1 MWVAN
6 KVSYHRRK
14 KSINDDGCLMEM
26 AAVGVETAAAVV
38 TVASIAAITA
48 VFVTEVC
55 CDGVSCGGIS
65 SGSCSGSGGGSG
77 DRADHYHQPY
87 LMYSHSDSC
96 LCSNGDRHGGGSDD
110 GCGSDGGCR
119 LVVVVV
125 VLAVMAVDMVLLLF
139 AVFLVLS

>member
-1 MWVAN
+1 
-6 KVSYHRRK
+6 
-14 KSINDDGCLMEM
+14 MEM
-26 AAVGVETAAAVV
+26 AAVGEETAAAVV
-38 TVASIAAITA
+38 MVASMATITA

-55 CDGVSCGGIS
+55 CGGIGCGGIC

-77 DRADHYHQPY
+77 GSADHYHQPY

-96 LCSNGDRHGGGSDD
+96 LCSNGDSGSGVSVV

-125 VLAVMAVDMVLLLF
+125 VLAVMAVVMVLLLF
-139 AVFLVLS
+139 AVFLVLL

>member
-1 MWVAN
+1 
-6 KVSYHRRK
+6 
-14 KSINDDGCLMEM
+14 MEM

-38 TVASIAAITA
+38 TVASMGTITA

-55 CDGVSCGGIS
+55 CGGIGCGGIC
-65 SGSCSGSGGGSG
+65 SGSCSGSGGS
-77 DRADHYHQPY
+77 ADHYHQPY
-87 LMYSHSDSC
+87 LIYSHSNSC
-96 LCSNGDRHGGGSDD
+96 LCSNGDSGSGVSVV

-125 VLAVMAVDMVLLLF
+125 VVVLAVMAVVMVLLLF

>member
-1 MWVAN
+1 
-6 KVSYHRRK
+6 
-14 KSINDDGCLMEM
+14 MEM

-38 TVASIAAITA
+38 TVASMGTITA

-55 CDGVSCGGIS
+55 CGGIGCGGIC

-77 DRADHYHQPY
+77 GSADHYHQPY
-87 LMYSHSDSC
+87 LIYSHSDSC
-96 LCSNGDRHGGGSDD
+96 LCSNGDSGSGVSVV

-125 VLAVMAVDMVLLLF
+125 VLAVMAVVMVLLLF
-139 AVFLVLS
+139 AVFLALL

>member
-1 MWVAN
+1 
-6 KVSYHRRK
+6 
-14 KSINDDGCLMEM
+14 MEM

-38 TVASIAAITA
+38 TVASMGTITA

-55 CDGVSCGGIS
+55 CGGIGCGGIC

-77 DRADHYHQPY
+77 GSADHYHQPY
-87 LMYSHSDSC
+87 LIYSHSDSC
-96 LCSNGDRHGGGSDD
+96 LCSNGDSGGGGSVG

-125 VLAVMAVDMVLLLF
+125 VVVLAVMAVVMVLLLF
-139 AVFLVLS
+139 AVVLVLS